1 MSVQIVTAAVWEDAT
16 AVMLARVV
24 GADADNVAQADI
36 SSIACKVFD
45 SSGAEIINPSITVSS
60 VVYDDLQTG
69 DEWTVD
75 STGYNFRHA
84 LPTTAFPSGG
94 SIYTVEYVFTATDGS
109 VFPVVYR
116 VTTQNLFSS

>member
-45 SSGAEIINPSITVSS
+45 SSGTEIINPSITVSS

-75 STGYNFRHA
+75 STG
-84 LPTTAFPSGG
+84 FPWRRFDLYRG
-94 SIYTVEYVFTATDGS
+94 VRVHCDGRFG
-109 VFPVVYR
+109 VPGR
-116 VTTQNLFSS
+116 VPGHDTKPFF

>member
-1 MSVQIVTAAVWEDAT
+1 MSTQIVSASVWEDAT

-24 GADADNVAQADI
+24 GSDADNVAQADI

-45 SSGAEIINPSITVSS
+45 AAGTQIINPSITVSS
-60 VVYDDLQTG
+60 VIYDTLQTG

-75 STGYNFRHA
+75 ATGYNFRHA
-84 LPTTAFPSGG
+84 LPTTAFPTGG
-94 SIYTVEYVFTATDGS
+94 AIYTVEYVFTATDGS

-116 VTTQNLFSS
+116 VTALNLFSS